1 MEKFFFYSPPFP
13 AKIATLIENWQHFV
27 LASVVYNQRFIHHSR
42 VVKKTGF
49 ENQFFQKLVFKKKKK
64 TEKSGGEKKTDTF
77 HQAFL

>member
-1 MEKFFFYSPPFP
+1 MAWRIMPTSLYPQPF
-13 AKIATLIENWQHFV
+13 IQGI
-27 LASVVYNQRFIHHSR
+27 R

>member
-1 MEKFFFYSPPFP
+1 MS
-13 AKIATLIENWQHFV
+13 TLIQG
-27 LASVVYNQRFIHHSR
+27 IR

-64 TEKSGGEKKTDTF
+64 TEKSGGGKKTDTF

>member
-1 MEKFFFYSPPFP
+1 MNGEAFALSTYLFSPLLCCAIPP
-13 AKIATLIENWQHFV
+13 KKNK
-27 LASVVYNQRFIHHSR
+27 RFQGIR

>member
-1 MEKFFFYSPPFP
+1 MATPEKPVWDFEQG
-13 AKIATLIENWQHFV
+13 I
-27 LASVVYNQRFIHHSR
+27 R

>member
-1 MEKFFFYSPPFP
+1 MVGKGSFGCFVFPGFFLHLR
-13 AKIATLIENWQHFV
+13 I
-27 LASVVYNQRFIHHSR
+27 NQGIR

>member
-1 MEKFFFYSPPFP
+1 MTKQMFQG
-13 AKIATLIENWQHFV
+13 I
-27 LASVVYNQRFIHHSR
+27 R

-64 TEKSGGEKKTDTF
+64 KTEKSGGGKKTGTF